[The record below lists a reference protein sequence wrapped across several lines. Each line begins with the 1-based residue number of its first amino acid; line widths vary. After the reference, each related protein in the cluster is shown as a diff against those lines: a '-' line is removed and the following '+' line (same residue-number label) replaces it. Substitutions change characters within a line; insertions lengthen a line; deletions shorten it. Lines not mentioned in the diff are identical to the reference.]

1 MWMMDESTDFSGGK
15 SRYSGSVRIHP
26 QKVISVAAT
35 SVATTAAATATA
47 SELGLPPTSHDGAGI
62 NPHLCIDPR
71 HEMLNTQ
78 SMRITSIITI
88 LPLTLKK
95 HSTSIYGTRA
105 VRRLPEEYLQYVR
118 VARAFVSTLAQVPE

>member
-1 MWMMDESTDFSGGK
+1 VDDGRVDRLFRWQKPIQRIGPDPPPKG
-15 SRYSGSVRIHP
+15 YLSGSDQCGNNGSGNGNGIGAWP
-26 QKVISVAAT
+26 
-35 SVATTAAATATA
+35 A
-47 SELGLPPTSHDGAGI
+47 SD
-62 NPHLCIDPR
+62 PHLCIDPR